1 MKNEIK
7 STVAYTVAGIVVGV
21 ASWYVRINLLA
32 LVIAV
37 AVLFGMYL
45 LLQNLLGLKAKMKW
59 FMSNGGWIYIF
70 VWFITWTILV
80 NL

>member
-7 STVAYTVAGIVVGV
+7 STLAYTVAGIVVGAV
-21 ASWYVRINLLA
+21 SWYVRINLLA
-32 LVIAV
+32 LVVAV

-45 LLQNLLGLKAKMKW
+45 LLQNLLGIKDKMKW